1 MIPILSFKHDF
12 FTEQYI
18 GRPHSTQFINIPQ
31 DMCVNEGGKLNFTC
45 EMKVLSTGAF
55 NAIPQSINIERDDGV
70 KMMFSPLSG
79 AIITPLK

>member
-1 MIPILSFKHDF
+1 
-12 FTEQYI
+12 
-18 GRPHSTQFINIPQ
+18 
-31 DMCVNEGGKLNFTC
+31 MCVNEGGELNFTC

-79 AIITPLK
+79 AIIIPI